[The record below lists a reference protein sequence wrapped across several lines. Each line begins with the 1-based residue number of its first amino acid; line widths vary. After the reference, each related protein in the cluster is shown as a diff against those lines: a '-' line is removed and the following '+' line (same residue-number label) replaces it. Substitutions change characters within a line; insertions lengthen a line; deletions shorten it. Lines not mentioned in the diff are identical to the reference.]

1 MKKILLEI
9 KHSINKRIGN
19 AIESISC
26 RLYYHSKKNSWGHC
40 LYAMN
45 NMVLRCVSFVP
56 FEVVSHHVY
65 AKSHLTSSIIPLITN
80 RVGYT
85 SKLTYELE
93 PLKKELISVPMQ
105 DIFIYK
111 HEGVRI
117 QGNSDFI
124 LNVKEKCVI
133 NDFCYNMND
142 RYVMFDGLLLRLKNN
157 VAVLRNDGGIGKCRY
172 LKSGIMLSGKFSC
185 NYYHELYEI
194 LIKLLVFNRINI
206 SKDAPLIIDEI
217 VMKIDSFKKI
227 FEILNETQRD
237 IITIG
242 EKEIALYQYTKESLE
257 KLISEGIDIG
267 MVQIGNE
274 TNGKFVGESE
284 WSKISKLFNA
294 GSKAVR
300 EIDSNILVALH
311 FTNPEKIGN
320 YENISYQLSENNV
333 DYDVFASSYYPFWH
347 GTLDNLT
354 TQLKKIANNY
364 GKKVM
369 VAETS
374 YVYTNEDG
382 DGHGN
387 TSPANGQS
395 LDYPISVQG
404 QATSVRNVF
413 QAVANVGEAGLGVFY
428 WEPAWLPVGTSD
440 NLENN
445 KVIWEKYGSGWASSF
460 ASEYDSEDAGKWYG
474 GSAVDNQGLFDA
486 IAIRNYFRKFLIKYF

>member
-242 EKEIALYQYTKESLE
+242 EKEIVEFGTLYSLSAVNSIAPHYRDITDPDHLFGFVFDCHLTLQMRDKLLLFKSNLATPKRIFLTRKSTKKRHYNEFEVWGVLKEYGFEVVAPETYTFCEQ
-257 KLISEGIDIG
+257 
-267 MVQIGNE
+267 MA
-274 TNGKFVGESE
+274 
-284 WSKISKLFNA
+284 LFNNADCAFVRCGWAPFINHFYFYTLSVTHLPFPAWSAVPAWAA
-294 GSKAVR
+294 GRRAHRLLRSAVPGGGAQR
-300 EIDSNILVALH
+300 PFRSGKPAQCRQSPLIYAGHPPGRFGSFPAGPPGSHRPSLPLCCPRPCGSG
-311 FTNPEKIGN
+311 T
-320 YENISYQLSENNV
+320 
-333 DYDVFASSYYPFWH
+333 SS
-347 GTLDNLT
+347 
-354 TQLKKIANNY
+354 
-364 GKKVM
+364 
-369 VAETS
+369 
-374 YVYTNEDG
+374 
-382 DGHGN
+382 
-387 TSPANGQS
+387 
-395 LDYPISVQG
+395 
-404 QATSVRNVF
+404 SVR
-413 QAVANVGEAGLGVFY
+413 GWCSGLHPG
-428 WEPAWLPVGTSD
+428 
-440 NLENN
+440 
-445 KVIWEKYGSGWASSF
+445 
-460 ASEYDSEDAGKWYG
+460 
-474 GSAVDNQGLFDA
+474 
-486 IAIRNYFRKFLIKYF
+486 

>member
-1 MKKILLEI
+1 M
-9 KHSINKRIGN
+9 
-19 AIESISC
+19 
-26 RLYYHSKKNSWGHC
+26 
-40 LYAMN
+40 
-45 NMVLRCVSFVP
+45 
-56 FEVVSHHVY
+56 
-65 AKSHLTSSIIPLITN
+65 TSSIIPLITN

-242 EKEIALYQYTKESLE
+242 EKEIVE
-257 KLISEGIDIG
+257 
-267 MVQIGNE
+267 
-274 TNGKFVGESE
+274 F
-284 WSKISKLFNA
+284 
-294 GSKAVR
+294 
-300 EIDSNILVALH
+300 
-311 FTNPEKIGN
+311 
-320 YENISYQLSENNV
+320 
-333 DYDVFASSYYPFWH
+333 
-347 GTLDNLT
+347 GTL
-354 TQLKKIANNY
+354 Y
-364 GKKVM
+364 
-369 VAETS
+369 
-374 YVYTNEDG
+374 
-382 DGHGN
+382 
-387 TSPANGQS
+387 S
-395 LDYPISVQG
+395 L
-404 QATSVRNVF
+404 
-413 QAVANVGEAGLGVFY
+413 
-428 WEPAWLPVGTSD
+428 
-440 NLENN
+440 
-445 KVIWEKYGSGWASSF
+445 
-460 ASEYDSEDAGKWYG
+460 
-474 GSAVDNQGLFDA
+474 SAVNSIAPHYRDITLILIIYLGLF
-486 IAIRNYFRKFLIKYF
+486 LIVI

>member
-242 EKEIALYQYTKESLE
+242 EKEIVEFGTLYSLSAVNSIAPHYRDITDPDHLFGFVFDCHLTLQMRDKLLLFKSNLATPKRIFLTRKSTKKRHYNEFEVWGILKEYGFEVVAPETYTFCEQ
-257 KLISEGIDIG
+257 
-267 MVQIGNE
+267 MA
-274 TNGKFVGESE
+274 
-284 WSKISKLFNA
+284 LFNNA
-294 GSKAVR
+294 DYIVGGSGA
-300 EIDSNILVALH
+300 A
-311 FTNPEKIGN
+311 FTNLLFCHSGC
-320 YENISYQLSENNV
+320 
-333 DYDVFASSYYPFWH
+333 
-347 GTLDNLT
+347 
-354 TQLKKIANNY
+354 
-364 GKKVM
+364 
-369 VAETS
+369 
-374 YVYTNEDG
+374 
-382 DGHGN
+382 
-387 TSPANGQS
+387 
-395 LDYPISVQG
+395 
-404 QATSVRNVF
+404 
-413 QAVANVGEAGLGVFY
+413 
-428 WEPAWLPVGTSD
+428 
-440 NLENN
+440 
-445 KVIWEKYGSGWASSF
+445 KVICFRS
-460 ASEYDSEDAGKWYG
+460 
-474 GSAVDNQGLFDA
+474 
-486 IAIRNYFRKFLIKYF
+486 IRNYSPIFSTIANIVGVKMRYLAGISDSTVDLHADYIVSTDKLKKMIDYNED